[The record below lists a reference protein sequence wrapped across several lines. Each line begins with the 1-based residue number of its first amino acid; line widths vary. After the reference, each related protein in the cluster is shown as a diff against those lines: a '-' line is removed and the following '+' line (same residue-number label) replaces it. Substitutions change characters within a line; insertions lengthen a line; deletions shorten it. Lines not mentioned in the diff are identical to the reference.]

1 MHFRF
6 VGTFTINDE
15 LSTEKG
21 EPLQSTLERRF
32 AIYAAQDDE
41 ELVHVRDW
49 QVQGWLVTLDA
60 VSHHTQ
66 RGGKGGFEESRSVT

>member
-1 MHFRF
+1 MYFRF
-6 VGTFTINDE
+6 VSTFTVNDE

-32 AIYAAQDDE
+32 AIYTAKDDE

-49 QVQGWLVTLDA
+49 EVQGWLVSLDA
-60 VSHHTQ
+60 VCQATHKAVA
-66 RGGKGGFEESRSVT
+66 GVDLKKEYW

>member
-6 VGTFTINDE
+6 VGTFTVNDE

-60 VSHHTQ
+60 VSYHTQ
-66 RGGKGGFEESRSVT
+66 SGGKGGFE

>member
-1 MHFRF
+1 MYFRF
-6 VGTFTINDE
+6 VGTFTVNDE

-32 AIYAAQDDE
+32 AIYTAQDDE

-49 QVQGWLVTLDA
+49 EVQGWLVSLDA
-60 VSHHTQ
+60 VCQVIHKVV
-66 RGGKGGFEESRSVT
+66 GGVDLKKADR

>member
-1 MHFRF
+1 MYFRF
-6 VGTFTINDE
+6 VGTFTVNDE

-49 QVQGWLVTLDA
+49 EVQGW
-60 VSHHTQ
+60 
-66 RGGKGGFEESRSVT
+66 

>member
-1 MHFRF
+1 MYFRF
-6 VGTFTINDE
+6 VGTFTVNDE

-49 QVQGWLVTLDA
+49 EVQGWLVSLDA
-60 VSHHTQ
+60 VYQ
-66 RGGKGGFEESRSVT
+66 VVDKVVGGVDLKKADQ